1 VYPDSVNSNQ
11 ARLKVLSGSVQQA
24 LQGILQ
30 PEERVL
36 WAGKPVPGAAWGDM
50 MPAAAGSRWVRA
62 VFFIILATVALGLL
76 AFFLLILIGGFVVD
90 LRRGKIGSSDIFWLF
105 LFLPVMLWIAW
116 QLLSLVIYPWL
127 SIRQARNRSYV
138 LTDHRAVTAREISGD
153 VQLEL
158 VELGTVEE
166 PLLARLRKD
175 GVGDVIFGGFVVRW
189 YTGDGG
195 MDVDTCIDTGFT
207 ACPEAERVIA
217 LFTEARAERRKTYER
232 DVIEEMGRDYQGYL
246 RRTGRL

>member
-1 VYPDSVNSNQ
+1 MRPDSVNSNQ
-11 ARLKVLSGSVQQA
+11 ASLKALSGSVQHA

-36 WAGKPVPGAAWGDM
+36 WAGKSMPGAAWGDM
-50 MPAAAGSRWVRA
+50 MPAAVESRWVRA
-62 VFFIILATVALGLL
+62 VFFTILATVSLGLL
-76 AFFLLILIGGFVVD
+76 AIFLLIVIGGFVVD
-90 LRRGKIGSSDIFWLF
+90 LQRGKIGSSDIFWLL

-116 QLLSLVIYPWL
+116 QLLSMVIYPWL

-153 VQLEL
+153 VQLEF

-195 MDVDTCIDTGFT
+195 MDVDTRIDTGFT
-207 ACPEAERVIA
+207 ACPEAARVIA